1 MKTTISSS
9 DYVYTTIRPWKDI
22 FQDIIQAG
30 CHVNRIAELLGKQ
43 QSTVSYWVHEAKD
56 VPDSAARS
64 ILALHMRYC
73 GHEMT
78 SYRLDQSKTEE

>member
-9 DYVYTTIRPWKDI
+9 DYVYTTVRPWKDI

-64 ILALHMRYC
+64 ILTLHMRYC

-78 SYRLDQSKTEE
+78 SYRLEQSKTEE